1 MISPHIIEVALLI
14 LAAYLIGC
22 VVGAFA
28 RGMFSP
34 RRAPMEGEERVSP
47 ISQAAISAAAAGAAA
62 AAGQATMAH
71 AAQDPGEEMPP
82 MPEPMPPVSDP
93 VPLPPVSEPVP
104 MPPVDDSESME
115 DEEELPPVPDTPDP
129 AERP

>member
-82 MPEPMPPVSDP
+82 MPEPMPPVS
-93 VPLPPVSEPVP
+93 EPVP